1 MHTNQTNIDAQQNT
15 TAKKCAFWS
24 VLTENQC
31 QLLQLVTWK
40 IKHMHHLAGFC
51 LKWKNLEFFRSAA
64 ETRWAVTS
72 LGPRYDHYKMQTLK
86 IEAFQFE
93 QWDPFNNHYKH
104 LIGFLRGSWRASSQI
119 RCFFSNRLSRLGF
132 AFAMF
137 FFRHVHRYCNAWG
150 WAARLYSYKIMTQ
163 QSSPN
168 TNSLPASQF
177 WIHVSVFVLFK
188 RVSKCPWRAQI
199 EFGIPKTQRFRTATV
214 CLPFIK
220 P

>member
-1 MHTNQTNIDAQQNT
+1 MAWLCQPWLTTTNPSYRFPIFETSATTLCGTTGTEKMHTNQTNIDAQQNT

-24 VLTENQC
+24 ALTENQC

-119 RCFFSNRLSRLGF
+119 RCFF
-132 AFAMF
+132 
-137 FFRHVHRYCNAWG
+137 
-150 WAARLYSYKIMTQ
+150 
-163 QSSPN
+163 
-168 TNSLPASQF
+168 
-177 WIHVSVFVLFK
+177 
-188 RVSKCPWRAQI
+188 
-199 EFGIPKTQRFRTATV
+199 
-214 CLPFIK
+214 
-220 P
+220 